1 MTAVGLIINGWH
13 RRRWAEELLALCMYD
28 DLESTGV
35 IVAITEDTYTKY
47 IRPAYYMAHDDIIS
61 CNVSPHQLMPTI
73 RTEIL
78 DTDPEGEM
86 YTGIIVT
93 PIAASDIS
101 VAYEMIASEADRIL
115 SRYSVYT
122 TPIQLT
128 DAVLEHLR
136 NYRYP
141 TVTGVVLL

>member
-1 MTAVGLIINGWH
+1 
-13 RRRWAEELLALCMYD
+13 MYD
-28 DLESTGV
+28 DHESTGV
-35 IVAITEDTYTKY
+35 TVAITEETYRKF
-47 IRPAYYMAHDDIIS
+47 IRPAYDMAHEDHS
-61 CNVSPHQLMPTI
+61 RNVSPYQLMPTI

-78 DTDPEGEM
+78 DTDPEGET

-141 TVTGVVLL
+141 TVTGIVPL